1 MAFLPTKIPEN
12 LKKFI
17 RPASVIFGV
26 VMLFL
31 MLNSFSLTSRMSNDT
46 QAGLFAVGSHVQT
59 IYKKMFSSKT
69 EIIDEGNHYKYL
81 VTNQTL
87 NEVRLFEAEKKVNEL
102 QNLLNYKA
110 SQPYKTITA
119 DIIARSVAGESSIL
133 IDQGAE
139 EGLRAGLPVVVGD
152 GYIIGTIISTQP
164 HRSTV
169 RLLRDSNSSIPSAL
183 LNGKKVMGLVS
194 GLDSFLLFMDYI
206 PQSEEVGSQM
216 IVVNSGLDK
225 NIPSGL
231 VIGIIDSVV
240 ENATAPFKQA
250 YVDPVID
257 VFDYRSVL
265 ILDPQAEIYA
275 E

>member
-1 MAFLPTKIPEN
+1 MAFLPHKIPDS
-12 LKKFI
+12 LKKFT
-17 RPASVIFGV
+17 RPVAVIFGV
-26 VMLFL
+26 IVLFL

-46 QAGLFAVGSHVQT
+46 QAGLFSVGSHVQT
-59 IYKKMFSSKT
+59 IYKKIFSSKT
-69 EIIDEGNHYKYL
+69 EIINEGNHYKYL

-87 NEVRLFEAEKKVNEL
+87 NEVKLFEAEKKVIEL
-102 QNLLNYKA
+102 QNLLNYKT

-133 IDQGAE
+133 IDQGE
-139 EGLRAGLPVVVGD
+139 DEGIREGLPVVVGN
-152 GYIIGTIISTQP
+152 GYIIGTVISTQL
-164 HRSTV
+164 HRATV

-206 PQSEEVGSQM
+206 PQSEEVSDQM
-216 IVVNSGLDK
+216 IVVTSGLDK
-225 NIPSGL
+225 DIPSGL

-240 ENATAPFKQA
+240 LNATAPFKQA

-265 ILDPQAEIYA
+265 VLDPEAELYV